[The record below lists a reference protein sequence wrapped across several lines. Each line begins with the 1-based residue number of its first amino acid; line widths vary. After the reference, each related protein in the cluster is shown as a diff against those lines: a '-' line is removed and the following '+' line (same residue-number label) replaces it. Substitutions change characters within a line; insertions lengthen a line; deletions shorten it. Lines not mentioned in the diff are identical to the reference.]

1 MLTTIESREREQLLR
16 ENSELRK
23 EKLMLLMKCRDAM
36 LESMKLTDKTMRLE
50 IEIHRLQIIVDFLA
64 ERGARGG

>member
-1 MLTTIESREREQLLR
+1 MLTTVESREREKLLR
-16 ENSELRK
+16 ENSELHK

-50 IEIHRLQIIVDFLA
+50 IEIHRLQIIVDFLV